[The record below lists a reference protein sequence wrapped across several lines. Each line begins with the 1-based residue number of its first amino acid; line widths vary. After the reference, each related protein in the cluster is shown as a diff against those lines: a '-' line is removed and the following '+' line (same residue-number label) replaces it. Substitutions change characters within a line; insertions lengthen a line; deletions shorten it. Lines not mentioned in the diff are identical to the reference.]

1 MINICYLSH
10 NRTEFKKYWRIT
22 SHILNNIK
30 PENKDK
36 VKLSILATNEIPE
49 WEQWAPDDI
58 ETELVLFE
66 KSDINLMEKIRHAA
80 ESDTEYIVKHDE
92 DVFFSSHV
100 WDYIIENIDVLQNED
115 NLLITPLLSNNIP
128 LVDTFIP
135 SFIEDEEIRNKMNSL
150 FASQEMPNGLWGVDY
165 SPLNEYTINAT
176 EWNPEAYYAG
186 VSNLPTN
193 FKGIH
198 PMRICAE
205 AQIVL
210 NDYILDNFDKM
221 LAKHEYGFAEMA
233 QPYFTTST
241 FFMRTETL
249 AKIVNM
255 TAYDAFEE
263 VQLNM
268 YRHEY
273 NKKLLYVSNGFGIHT
288 MYNTVYGNKN
298 IWNIGMEDGYTYE
311 VNLVESINQKL
322 GL

>member
-10 NRTEFKKYWRIT
+10 NRIEYKKYWRIT

-30 PENKDK
+30 PENKEK
-36 VKLSILATNEIPE
+36 VKLSILATNNIPE
-49 WEQWAPDDI
+49 WEAWAPDDI

-66 KSDINLMEKIRHAA
+66 KSEINLMEKIRYAA

-92 DVFFSSHV
+92 DVFFSNHV
-100 WDYIIENIDVLQNED
+100 WDYIIENIDVLQNGD

-135 SFIEDEEIRNKMNSL
+135 AFIENESVKNKMYDL
-150 FASQEMPNGLWGVDY
+150 FKSQEMPNGLWGIDY
-165 SPLNEYTINAT
+165 SPLNEFTVNAS
-176 EWNPEAYYAG
+176 EWNPEKYYEG
-186 VSNLPTN
+186 VSNLSTN

-198 PMRICAE
+198 PMRISAE

-210 NDYILDNFDKM
+210 NDYILDNFDRM
-221 LAKHEYGFAEMA
+221 LEKHEYGFVEMT

-241 FFMRTETL
+241 FFMKTEEL

-268 YRHEY
+268 YRHES

-311 VNLVESINQKL
+311 VNLVATINEKL